1 MSEDNSLFKTLNSV
15 NVNDYTE
22 KKGRFTYLSWTFAVK
37 ELLKVCP
44 TAQWHVHEYKDI
56 NGNEVPYMQSE
67 SGCYV
72 RVTVIAD
79 GIERSQVHPVLNGYN
94 KTVMKPN
101 SFEIN
106 TSIQRCLTKAISLHG
121 LGLYIY
127 AGEDLPDVEDE
138 PVVDEKATDPQLIK
152 IKELTK
158 DYTGDNKVK
167 LDAWLKTNPTK
178 KEASKKIDAL
188 QGKISFQNMRNSSA
202 T

>member
-1 MSEDNSLFKTLNSV
+1 MSEDKSLFKTLSSV
-15 NVNDYTE
+15 NVNNYTE

-44 TAQWHVHEYKDI
+44 TAQWHVHEYKNKEGVDT
-56 NGNEVPYMQSE
+56 PYMQSE

-79 GIERSQVHPVLNGYN
+79 GVERSQVHPVLNGYN
-94 KTVMKPN
+94 KTVKQPN

-127 AGEDLPDVEDE
+127 AGEDLPDVEDG

-158 DYTGDNKVK
+158 DYVGENKTK
-167 LDAWLKTNPTK
+167 LNAWLKTNPTK
-178 KEASKKIDAL
+178 KEASQKIDAL
-188 QGKISFQNMRNSSA
+188 QGKISFEGMRNNSA